1 MMTLGRIRP
10 KCLRGILALALI
22 TCGYTLGQT
31 RSTPVDPGVRGGAA
45 GAGRPLQGLTA
56 DETAFFLDGQARFVF
71 APPGLRCRGQ
81 RLEVAELGQ
90 ERVLVVVTTS
100 GYDPPLFVEVADFAE
115 GQ

>member
-1 MMTLGRIRP
+1 MSARNIGPGLDHMWLHLGSNQINSGRP
-10 KCLRGILALALI
+10 RRA
-22 TCGYTLGQT
+22 
-31 RSTPVDPGVRGGAA
+31 RWGG